1 MDIAVSTLANGL
13 QAAAPVQAPLAAD
26 PLAMERFAELMG
38 GTQPTAPAAL
48 NESTAALALPPPPPQ
63 DRTMG
68 DSILASMQSVSSGF
82 KQSMGM
88 VQAAL
93 DSGQAMTMSDM
104 LRVQMG
110 LAQVSVQYELVGKA
124 VSRAAQNLDQLVKLQ

>member
-26 PLAMERFAELMG
+26 PLATERFAELMG

-48 NESTAALALPPPPPQ
+48 NESAAALALPPPQ

>member
-1 MDIAVSTLANGL
+1 
-13 QAAAPVQAPLAAD
+13 
-26 PLAMERFAELMG
+26 
-38 GTQPTAPAAL
+38 
-48 NESTAALALPPPPPQ
+48 
-63 DRTMG
+63 MG